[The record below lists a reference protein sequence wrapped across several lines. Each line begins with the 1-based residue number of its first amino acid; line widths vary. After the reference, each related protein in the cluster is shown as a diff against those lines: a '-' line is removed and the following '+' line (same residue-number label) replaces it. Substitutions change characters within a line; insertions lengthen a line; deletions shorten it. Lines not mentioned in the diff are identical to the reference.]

1 MQPEQIKEFLS
12 KYEAGTHSEAEHQA
26 FTEWL
31 KTASIEQLEEIAE
44 AYKITV
50 VSKETSHKVNSKL
63 VSKME
68 AALDQYDLGRQQTK
82 PIPGRVVF
90 MNQFKRIAAAVII
103 ITIGTG
109 VYFTFFNKPSR
120 QVPVGNELAETKDVP
135 PPNTM
140 KAFITL
146 SDGRK
151 VYIDSA
157 ANGTIATD
165 GNVKVSKLSDGQ
177 IAYNSTNEAK
187 VMINTLTVPKGSK
200 PMKLLLADG
209 TEMWLDA
216 ATTVSY
222 PNIFI
227 GKERKVE
234 LITGQ
239 VYFEVAH
246 NAAMPFKVKKGD
258 SEVEVLG
265 THFNMNAFDD
275 EAAMKVTLL
284 EGSVAI
290 SEESGVGSR
299 ERTVIKPGEQ
309 AQVANNIK
317 VIKAV
322 DVDAVMAWKN
332 GLFNFNNSD
341 LEMVM
346 RQLAR
351 WYDVEVMYQ
360 GSIPKR
366 SFGGEMQRDLNLSDV
381 LKILEKNNV
390 RFKIEGKRLIVL
402 P

>member
-1 MQPEQIKEFLS
+1 MQAEQIKEFLS
-12 KYEAGTHSEAEHQA
+12 KYEAGTYSEAEHQA
-26 FTEWL
+26 FNEWL
-31 KTASIEQLEEIAE
+31 KTAPIEEVDEIAE
-44 AYKITV
+44 AYKIT
-50 VSKETSHKVNSKL
+50 TVNRESSSMENSEL

-68 AALDQYDLGRQQTK
+68 AALDQYDLGRQQKK
-82 PIPGRVVF
+82 PIAGRVVF
-90 MNQFKRIAAAVII
+90 MNNFKRVAAAVII
-103 ITIGTG
+103 IAIGAG
-109 VYFTFFNKPSR
+109 VYFTFFNKSNR
-120 QVPVGNELAETKDVP
+120 QVPGGNELAETKDVKP
-135 PPNTM
+135 PSST

-146 SDGRK
+146 SDGSK

-165 GNVKVSKLSDGQ
+165 GNVNVSKLSDGQ
-177 IAYNSTNEAK
+177 IAYSNSSEAK

-246 NAAMPFKVKKGD
+246 NAAMPFKVKKGN

-265 THFNMNAFDD
+265 THFNLNAYED
-275 EAAMKVTLL
+275 EALMKVTLL
-284 EGSVAI
+284 EGSVRVRRQE
-290 SEESGVGSR
+290 SEV
-299 ERTVIKPGEQ
+299 VIKPGQ
-309 AQVANNIK
+309 QVQLA
-317 VIKAV
+317 VSGELRVSSAV
-322 DVDAVMAWKN
+322 DLDAVMAWKN
-332 GLFNFNNSD
+332 GLFNFNNAD

-390 RFKIEGKRLIVL
+390 HFKIEGKRLIVL

>member
-1 MQPEQIKEFLS
+1 MQAEQIKEFLS
-12 KYEAGTHSEAEHQA
+12 KYEAGTYSEAEHQA
-26 FTEWL
+26 FNEWL
-31 KTASIEQLEEIAE
+31 KTAPIEEVDEIAE
-44 AYKITV
+44 AYKIT
-50 VSKETSHKVNSKL
+50 TVNRESSSMENSEL

-68 AALDQYDLGRQQTK
+68 AALDQYDLGRQQKK
-82 PIPGRVVF
+82 PIAGRVVF
-90 MNQFKRIAAAVII
+90 MNNFKRVAAAVII
-103 ITIGTG
+103 IAIGAG
-109 VYFTFFNKPSR
+109 VYFTFFNKSNR
-120 QVPVGNELAETKDVP
+120 QVPGGNELAETKDVKP
-135 PPNTM
+135 PSST

-146 SDGRK
+146 SDGSK

-165 GNVKVSKLSDGQ
+165 GNVNVSKLSDGQ
-177 IAYNSTNEAK
+177 IAYSNSSEAK

-246 NAAMPFKVKKGD
+246 NAAMPFKVKKGN

-265 THFNMNAFDD
+265 THFNLNAYED
-275 EAAMKVTLL
+275 EALMKVTLL

-290 SEESGVGSR
+290 SRESGVGSR
-299 ERTVIKPGEQ
+299 EKVLIKPGEQ
-309 AQVANNIK
+309 AQVSDVIK
-317 VIKAV
+317 VAKGV

-332 GLFNFNNSD
+332 GLFNFNNAD

-390 RFKIEGKRLIVL
+390 HFKIEGKRLIVL

>member
-1 MQPEQIKEFLS
+1 MQPEQIKAFLS
-12 KYEAGTHSEAEHQA
+12 KYEVGTHSEAEHQA

-31 KTASIEQLEEIAE
+31 KTAPIEQVEEIAE
-44 AYKITV
+44 AYKIIAV
-50 VSKETSHKVNSKL
+50 NKKTSSMENSEL

-68 AALDQYDLGRQQTK
+68 AALDQYDLGGQQRK
-82 PIPGRVVF
+82 FIPGKIVF
-90 MNQFKRIAAAVII
+90 MRQLKRVAAAII
-103 ITIGTG
+103 IIGIGTG
-109 VYFTFFNKPSR
+109 VYFTFFNKPNR
-120 QVPVGNELAETKDVP
+120 QVASGNELVETKEVKP
-135 PPNTM
+135 PSST

-146 SDGRK
+146 SDGRR

-165 GNVKVSKLSDGQ
+165 GNVNVSKLSDGQ

-246 NAAMPFKVKKGD
+246 NAAKPFKVKKGD

-284 EGSVAI
+284 EGLVKTSMVNGEWSI
-290 SEESGVGSR
+290 L
-299 ERTVIKPGEQ
+299 KPGDQ
-309 AQVANNIK
+309 AQLSKNIK
-317 VIKAV
+317 VVKGI